1 MLHQGC
7 TMIAF
12 FKNHSTL
19 IFVLLVLTML
29 LLTWLF
35 PSARFL
41 IEAAFILVSLGLSS
55 LVAIGKN
62 RESYQQGKLTRSAFM
77 RSNIFDV
84 FGILLA
90 MSSSGLLANYIGRII
105 NVKMESDPARIVAV
119 VVISLLVGLAIGI
132 LMRRIRAALTT
143 QRQQNWQS
151 MV

>member
-1 MLHQGC
+1 
-7 TMIAF
+7 
-12 FKNHSTL
+12 
-19 IFVLLVLTML
+19 
-29 LLTWLF
+29 
-35 PSARFL
+35 
-41 IEAAFILVSLGLSS
+41 
-55 LVAIGKN
+55 
-62 RESYQQGKLTRSAFM
+62 M

-119 VVISLLVGLAIGI
+119 VVISLLVGLAIGS